1 MTQPLS
7 LARGRGRLFSLSS
20 IMPYFLV
27 AMLGGALILFAAILP
42 LQGIGADD
50 ALLSYGHA
58 FYLGPTH
65 ILFPGQPI
73 RMILPLLA
81 KTWHST
87 FLLSWRETGLMF
99 CLILNVF
106 LLYLLA
112 LIILP
117 GRIHLKFI
125 LVSTFLLGLI
135 CVFIPAA
142 TSSDVFSYIAY
153 ARIGVLYH
161 HNPLTT
167 WPASILHD
175 QVIPYIYWV
184 NQPSAY
190 GPVWAII
197 TCAMQWV
204 LGLGSASAGILR
216 MLMAL
221 RFLGLVMHLGSTYLI
236 WSISGAL
243 QHRRN
248 GFSEERRLLATL
260 AFAWNPLLLF
270 EACVNAH
277 VDVTLLFFIL
287 LAIRVMAWR
296 ERPTLRMYLLAAF
309 LLALAACIKI
319 NVVLLIPALFIY
331 LWKAWRADGWR
342 FWRVL
347 AVAGTYGATII
358 LLYAPFWD
366 KGHVFDVLRFNPAT
380 FRSINSLP
388 TLGNRLF
395 DALTFFHPAHMKL
408 PFNYAS
414 PSEHLAHTGSMVL
427 FVLVYLLLCWIAL
440 RPGRVD
446 TLPKLIGWMAVS
458 WLLYCFIG
466 SPWFWPWYLVT
477 FLGLF
482 AILESLHPQ
491 SWIAGLFKLPLAV
504 RLLTFSSL
512 TLYCFYTWSAINT
525 TLPGHPAFAVSYLSG
540 LWVWLLPLL
549 ALQIPWRQL
558 STGVRKRLLQQRYA
572 A

>member
-7 LARGRGRLFSLSS
+7 LAHERVRPFSLSPVV
-20 IMPYFLV
+20 PYFFMAL
-27 AMLGGALILFAAILP
+27 MCGALILFAAVLP

-50 ALLSYGHA
+50 ALLSHGHA
-58 FYLGPTH
+58 FYLAPTH

-73 RMILPLLA
+73 RMILPQTA
-81 KTWHST
+81 KTWHS
-87 FLLSWRETGLMF
+87 FILFSWRETGLMF
-99 CLILNVF
+99 CLLLNVF

-112 LIILP
+112 LILLP
-117 GRIHLKFI
+117 ERVRLRFI

-135 CVFIPAA
+135 CMFISVV

-153 ARIGVLYH
+153 ARIGVVYH

-175 QVIPYIYWV
+175 PVITYLYWV

-190 GPVWAII
+190 GPVWAIL
-197 TCAMQWV
+197 TCAMQWIFS
-204 LGLGSASAGILR
+204 LNSPAGILR

-221 RFLGLVMHLGSTYLI
+221 RFWGLLMHLGSTYLV
-236 WSISGAL
+236 WSISGLL
-243 QHRRN
+243 QRRRN
-248 GFSEERRLLATL
+248 GLAEERRLRATL

-277 VDVTLLFFIL
+277 VDVTLLFVIL
-287 LAIRVMAWR
+287 LAIRVMARR
-296 ERPTLRMYLLAAF
+296 EQPPLRACLAAAL

-331 LWKAWRADGWR
+331 LWKVWKAESGRL
-342 FWRVL
+342 WRVL
-347 AVAGTYGATII
+347 AVAGTYAATIL

-366 KGHVFDVLRFNPAT
+366 RGHVLDVLRFNPAT
-380 FRSINSLP
+380 FRNINSLP
-388 TLGNRLF
+388 TFGNRLF
-395 DALTFFHPAHMKL
+395 DALTFFHPAKMHL

-414 PSEHLAHTGSMVL
+414 PSEHLTHGGSMVL
-427 FVLVYLLLCWIAL
+427 FVLVYLALCWVAL

-446 TLPKLIGWMAVS
+446 TLPKLIAWMAMS

-482 AILESLHPQ
+482 AILESLHTR
-491 SWIAGLFKLPLAV
+491 SWIAGMFRLPLAV

-512 TLYCFYTWSAINT
+512 TLYCFYTWGALYT
-525 TLPGHPAFAVSYLSG
+525 TLPGHPAFQVSYLSG

-549 ALQIPWRQL
+549 ALQIPWRQVA
-558 STGVRKRLLQQRYA
+558 TGMRKLLLQQRYA

>member
-7 LARGRGRLFSLSS
+7 LARGRARLFSLSS
-20 IMPYFLV
+20 IMPYFFVL
-27 AMLGGALILFAAILP
+27 MMGGALIFFAAVLP

-50 ALLSYGHA
+50 ALLSHGHA
-58 FYLGPTH
+58 FFLGPTH

-73 RMILPLLA
+73 RMILPITA

-87 FLLSWRETGLMF
+87 VLLSWRETGLMF
-99 CLILNVF
+99 CLLLNVF

-117 GRIHLKFI
+117 ERIHLKFI
-125 LVSTFLLGLI
+125 LISTFLLGLV
-135 CVFIPAA
+135 CAFIPVV

-153 ARIGVLYH
+153 ARLGIIYH

-167 WPASILHD
+167 WPASIIQD
-175 QVIPYIYWV
+175 PVITYLYWV

-204 LGLGSASAGILR
+204 LGLNSPAGILR
-216 MLMAL
+216 MMMAL
-221 RFLGLVMHLGSTYLI
+221 RFWGLMMHLGSTYLV

-243 QHRRN
+243 QRRRN
-248 GFSEERRLLATL
+248 GFSEERRLRATL

-277 VDVTLLFFIL
+277 VDVTLLFCIL
-287 LAIRVMAWR
+287 LAIRVMARR
-296 ERPTLRMYLLAAF
+296 EQPSLRVYLVAAC
-309 LLALAACIKI
+309 LLALACCIKI
-319 NVVLLIPALFIY
+319 NVVLLAPAFFIY
-331 LWKAWRADGWR
+331 LWKARGWHI
-342 FWRVL
+342 WRVL
-347 AVAGTYGATII
+347 AVAGTFGATVV

-366 KGHVFDVLRFNPAT
+366 KGHVLNVLRFNPAT
-380 FRSINSLP
+380 FRNINSLP
-388 TLGNRLF
+388 ELGNRLF
-395 DALTFFHPAHMKL
+395 DALTFFNYKKL
-408 PFNYAS
+408 PYGAAS
-414 PSEHLAHTGSMVL
+414 PAEHFTHSTSMIL
-427 FVLVYLLLCWIAL
+427 FALVYLALCLVAL

-446 TLPKLIGWMAVS
+446 TLPKLIAWMAAS

-491 SWIAGLFKLPLAV
+491 NWIVGLFRLPLAV
-504 RLLTFSSL
+504 RLLTFTSL
-512 TLYCFYTWSAINT
+512 TLYCFYTWGAIKT
-525 TLPGHPAFAVSYLSG
+525 TLPGHPAFEVSFARG
-540 LWVWLLPLL
+540 LWVWVLPLL
-549 ALQIPWRQL
+549 ALQVPWKRL
-558 STGVRKRLLQQRYA
+558 SIGVRKRLLQQRYA
-572 A
+572 AWEVKK